1 MSTVTNITIVPTM
14 CLILVF
20 PFTRDIN
27 LLQKL
32 SKAGKYMLLRSENLI
47 SSIVNG
53 NIYLF
58 VKNRLWFEKLI
69 WLYCKIVGSKNF
81 LSLFALD
88 YCIRFLL
95 NIFIQFLYNI
105 LISTYTL
112 TAYFYRA
119 SSVIYKLKK
128 YL

>member
-119 SSVIYKLKK
+119 SSVIYKLKT